1 MSTISNARIIQVRD
15 VEAANAML
23 RRDLAA
29 RIIGGPPIIEPIPV
43 QPALAPVTALPPTF
57 PALVAAAP
65 NPAPAPVA
73 GVPVRVEDGVF
84 LVHPNVAEKY
94 CVHMPCTVECRVY
107 FLKSPYSFY
116 NQI

>member
-1 MSTISNARIIQVRD
+1 MCFHNLALQVRD

-29 RIIGGPPIIEPIPV
+29 RIIGGPQVIEPLPV
-43 QPALAPVTALPPTF
+43 PIQHALAPVTAFPPPG
-57 PALVAAAP
+57 PALVAAGP
-65 NPAPAPVA
+65 IPLSPPAPVA

-94 CVHMPCTVECRVY
+94 CECNTERNTR
-107 FLKSPYSFY
+107 L
-116 NQI
+116 